1 MSYMKL
7 VYDIMESGDYEAFAE
22 AVAEARSEQKTEV
35 HFEQMA
41 FDVDLAGHILNYMNS
56 KQQEHERE
64 RNLSSF
70 DGPSIDSLRV

>member
-22 AVAEARSEQKTEV
+22 AVAEARSEDRSV
-35 HFEQMA
+35 VN
-41 FDVDLAGHILNYMNS
+41 FDRMSFNIDLAGHILNYMQS
-56 KQQEHERE
+56 KQQENETG

-70 DGPSIDSLRV
+70 DGPTVDSLRV